1 MDRVK
6 NDPDFNL
13 KAYDY
18 ELPPEL
24 IAERPVPGRQGSRLL
39 VCNASS
45 HSHQHFVDLP
55 ELLPAGSTLVLNR
68 SKVFPCRLLG
78 HKLSGGEAE
87 MFILSLKAREGLYQV
102 LLKASG
108 KRKVGEVFVF
118 HQLKFTLQEL
128 GVEGTFWIKPHL
140 LESAFLQ
147 FLERHADIPIPPY
160 IRDGKSDEQDK
171 SDYQT
176 IYAQE
181 SGSVAAPTAG
191 LHFTE
196 EIFERL
202 KAKGITIAYVTL
214 HVGLGTFRPVKSE
227 DIRQHKMHAEAFT
240 IAPEDVA
247 KIQAATEIYAV
258 GTTSLRALECCQ
270 RDGSYPQAGEWRE
283 TDIFLYPGQEIKSI
297 QGLITNF
304 HLPQSSLIMLVST
317 LLGRQ
322 RTLALYQEAIRERY
336 RFFSYGDAMLIRRKH
351 V

>member
-6 NDPDFNL
+6 NDLDFSL

-24 IAERPVPGRQGSRLL
+24 IAERPAPGRQSSRLL
-39 VCNASS
+39 VCNSTT

-55 ELLPAGSTLVLNR
+55 ELLPAGATLVLNR

-118 HQLKFTLQEL
+118 QQLKFTLQEL
-128 GVEGTFWIKPHL
+128 GAEGTFWIKPHL
-140 LESAFLQ
+140 LEAAFLN

-160 IRDGKSDEQDK
+160 IRQGKSDAQDK

-196 EIFERL
+196 EIFQRL
-202 KAKGITIAYVTL
+202 RDKGVTIAYVTL

-227 DIRQHKMHAEAFT
+227 DIRGHKMHAEAFT

-247 KIQAATEIYAV
+247 KIKAAKEIYAV
-258 GTTSLRALECCQ
+258 GTTSLRVLESCQ
-270 RDGSYPQAGEWRE
+270 RAGSYPEAGEWRE
-283 TDIFLYPGQEIKSI
+283 TDIFLYPGQEVTSI

-317 LLGRQ
+317 LLGRE
-322 RTLALYQEAIRERY
+322 RTLALYQEAIKERY
-336 RFFSYGDAMLIRRKH
+336 RFFSYGDAMLIRRQH